1 MQSCYWLKNSPLTH
15 STYKSTSKTL
25 IDHIYT
31 NRDSNIRQSGIVEIF
46 SLFEMRQ
53 LFLNVANF
61 ATFYVTMEKD

>member
-46 SLFEMRQ
+46 SLFE
-53 LFLNVANF
+53 N
-61 ATFYVTMEKD
+61 